1 MILNSDDHISHDQKN
16 RREQRFLQEI
26 LDNKNEQI
34 EETKWTVGHYEREM
48 KREDRSGAELL
59 WGWHER

>member
-34 EETKWTVGHYEREM
+34 EETK
-48 KREDRSGAELL
+48 
-59 WGWHER
+59 